1 MGVIFSAV
9 GFVVGL
15 GPDTA
20 GKTLFGKQ
28 MYGVAQVLITS
39 PALMAFAMFAGALG
53 YRRSA
58 R

>member
-1 MGVIFSAV
+1 
-9 GFVVGL
+9 
-15 GPDTA
+15 
-20 GKTLFGKQ
+20 